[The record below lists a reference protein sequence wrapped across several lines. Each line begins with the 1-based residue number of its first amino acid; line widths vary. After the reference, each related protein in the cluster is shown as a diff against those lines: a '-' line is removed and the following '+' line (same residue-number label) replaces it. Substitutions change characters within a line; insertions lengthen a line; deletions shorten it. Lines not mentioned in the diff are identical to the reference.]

1 MNQKSLRCLI
11 TGGAGFIGS
20 HLAEELVNQ
29 GHKVTILD
37 NLYNGKQSYHNKL
50 FNKIPFLKTS
60 VIDEEVIDVLVSNHD
75 VIFHLSA
82 ILGVKSTMDKS
93 VELMETN
100 IDGTRNILRS
110 ALKYDR
116 KVVFASTSEVYGKA
130 APPFV
135 EDGDRLYGST
145 DKLRWCYAVS
155 KTLEETLC
163 LGYGLKGLRVTVV
176 RYFNIY
182 GPRAKEGPYAG
193 VIPRFISAALKGEP
207 IPVYGDGTQTRCFT
221 FISDAVEATIRALD
235 EKCNNEIINIG
246 SQSEINILDLAK
258 LIRNLTSTSSP
269 IVHVPF
275 EEVYPLGFE
284 EIPNRFP
291 DITKMSQLLTFTPKV
306 SFTEGLNETIDWF
319 KNNE

>member
-110 ALKYDR
+110 ALKY
-116 KVVFASTSEVYGKA
+116 
-130 APPFV
+130 
-135 EDGDRLYGST
+135 
-145 DKLRWCYAVS
+145 
-155 KTLEETLC
+155 
-163 LGYGLKGLRVTVV
+163 
-176 RYFNIY
+176 
-182 GPRAKEGPYAG
+182 
-193 VIPRFISAALKGEP
+193 
-207 IPVYGDGTQTRCFT
+207 
-221 FISDAVEATIRALD
+221 
-235 EKCNNEIINIG
+235 
-246 SQSEINILDLAK
+246 
-258 LIRNLTSTSSP
+258 
-269 IVHVPF
+269 
-275 EEVYPLGFE
+275 
-284 EIPNRFP
+284 
-291 DITKMSQLLTFTPKV
+291 
-306 SFTEGLNETIDWF
+306 
-319 KNNE
+319 